1 MPTVS
6 ELRTMYRK
14 TDLVK
19 VAELINDHAN
29 VGLLCDEKHVYV
41 YPVGESGFSVEWVEF
56 HFTGDTDHKATAEA
70 IERRLKQA
78 N

>member
-6 ELRTMYRK
+6 ELRTMYRR

-19 VAELINDHAN
+19 VAELINGHGS
-29 VGLLCDEKHVYV
+29 VVLLCDEKRVYA
-41 YPVGESGFSVEWVEF
+41 YPIGKVVFSVEWVEF
-56 HFTGDTDHKATAEA
+56 YFTGDTDHKATAEA